1 MGQGD
6 MDMYEILGTI
16 KEAGYDGDIA
26 IEFEGFE
33 EPKYASRV
41 SLDNAKRIWNLV

>member
-1 MGQGD
+1 

-16 KEAGYDGDIA
+16 KAAGYDGDIA

-41 SLDNAKRIWNLV
+41 SLDNAKRIWKEV